1 MVRLVVAVLSALS
14 LTTATAH
21 ANAIAVSTQADLVA
35 GVEFQITAV
44 WSTPTAPSGFVGVT
58 VKPTGPGCAPNF
70 KADFKWET
78 PGATGDDAI
87 MTEVVDTG
95 HATGG
100 HQEATRVPTRSA
112 PTCRTPRT
120 ARRRTR
126 WPGRS

>member
-1 MVRLVVAVLSALS
+1 MVRQVAVLLAALS
-14 LTTATAH
+14 LPPAAAHATPIAATCPAAPVPGADFPITAT
-21 ANAIAVSTQADLVA
+21 
-35 GVEFQITAV
+35 

-120 ARRRTR
+120 AR
-126 WPGRS
+126 